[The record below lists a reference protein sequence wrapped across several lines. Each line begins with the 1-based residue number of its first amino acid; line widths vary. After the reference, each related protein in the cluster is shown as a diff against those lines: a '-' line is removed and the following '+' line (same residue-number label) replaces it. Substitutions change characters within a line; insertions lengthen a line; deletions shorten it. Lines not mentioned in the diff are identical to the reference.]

1 MADLIIHDDL
11 GFSGCTMTYGL
22 LCDIEL
28 NQICSMISRDPIQVE
43 IHLHIVDKPWEIIMV
58 IVLVNSDE
66 QFSSQPVKPDS
77 IMVF

>member
-1 MADLIIHDDL
+1 
-11 GFSGCTMTYGL
+11 
-22 LCDIEL
+22 
-28 NQICSMISRDPIQVE
+28 MISRDPIQVE
-43 IHLHIVDKPWEIIMV
+43 IHLHIVDKPWEKIMV